1 MSGDSV
7 EFKEGQR
14 HGWVPEDQRQGWAR
28 GGLSRR
34 QLIAWD
40 AAAAAAF
47 ALFYA
52 LLAPLQPGH
61 NPSPLLQ
68 VPVLLAMSLPLAV
81 RRLWPRAVLASV
93 LVASA
98 AGAVL
103 DVVVEPL
110 LAVAYALY
118 PVAVTTTRTGRT
130 LRRVVVAGSALI
142 LLVLVSGGAS
152 SKTFGSGLPAWLSGL
167 IVCGLTWG
175 AGQAIRERRAYAE
188 RAARQLAVS
197 AVAEERLR
205 IARELHDVVAHH
217 VGVIAVK
224 AGVARHVAA
233 VAPDEAADA
242 LRVIDEE
249 SRTALQE
256 MRGILGLLRTGRIG
270 EEDEEESRHPGRSL
284 AQEADVRALV
294 RRAGAAG
301 VAVELTMEGLAGLP
315 DGVARAAH
323 RVVQEALT
331 NVIKH
336 AAPCS
341 CRLILIARR
350 GELWIEVLDDGGGS
364 ADRTGRARP
373 GVVGARRDILRRDAA
388 RRDGD
393 RRDGTRPDSTRRSS
407 ASNRWAGARKDNAQH
422 AHPAGESAPQAG
434 GALAEGPTPATA
446 KERATTD
453 DRSGTSE
460 SWGATTEGSTHTK
473 RGGVTDEND
482 APPPDGIAEPG
493 GASYWNS
500 AHRNVPPGEA
510 VPRKACPQG
519 AGHGLIGMRERVT
532 MYGGELTA
540 GPQPRGGFAVR
551 ARIPLP
557 VHEKTRP
564 SDPTD
569 TARSPSTSTTG
580 PPPSD
585 ATGTPPSSA
594 AGPPPSSTTE
604 PPLTNTTP
612 TPLPTAPAQPP
623 TSTAPTPP
631 PAEAAPPSPT
641 GVPDVSRAAAP
652 GGAPRPGDHTAAAG
666 PGGTEPDSRQEA
678 SESS

>member
-7 EFKEGQR
+7 ESKEGQR

-61 NPSPLLQ
+61 TPSPLLQ
-68 VPVLLAMSLPLAV
+68 VPVLMAMSLPLAV

-270 EEDEEESRHPGRSL
+270 KEDEEESRHPGRSL

-341 CRLILIARR
+341 CRLTLIARR

-373 GVVGARRDILRRDAA
+373 GAVGAGRNALRRDAA
-388 RRDGD
+388 RRDCD
-393 RRDGTRPDSTRRSS
+393 RRDGIRPDSTRRPS
-407 ASNRWAGARKDNAQH
+407 ASNRWAGTRKDDARR
-422 AHPAGESAPQAG
+422 AHPAEESAPQAG
-434 GALAEGPTPATA
+434 GARAGEPTPATA

-453 DRSGTSE
+453 RSGTIE
-460 SWGATTEGSTHTK
+460 YWCATTEGSTHTK
-473 RGGVTDEND
+473 RGGVTDENG
-482 APPPDGIAEPG
+482 AAPPDGIAEPG
-493 GASYWNS
+493 GASYRNS
-500 AHRNVPPGEA
+500 AHRDVPPGQA
-510 VPRKACPQG
+510 VPREACPRG

-557 VHEKTRP
+557 LREKTRP
-564 SDPTD
+564 SAPTD
-569 TARSPSTSTTG
+569 TARSTSTSATR

-594 AGPPPSSTTE
+594 AGPPPSGTTE

-612 TPLPTAPAQPP
+612 TPLHTAPAPPP

-631 PAEAAPPSPT
+631 PAEAAPPNPT
-641 GVPDVSRAAAP
+641 GGPDAARAADP

-666 PGGTEPDSRQEA
+666 PGETEPDSRQEA

>member
-7 EFKEGQR
+7 ESKEGQR

-61 NPSPLLQ
+61 APSPLLQ

-103 DVVVEPL
+103 DIVVEPL

-130 LRRVVVAGSALI
+130 LRRIVVAGSALI

-284 AQEADVRALV
+284 AQETDVRALV

-341 CRLILIARR
+341 CRLTLIARR

-364 ADRTGRARP
+364 ADRTGRART
-373 GVVGARRDILRRDAA
+373 GAVGARRDVLRRDASRRDPD

-407 ASNRWAGARKDNAQH
+407 ASNRWAGARKDARH
-422 AHPAGESAPQAG
+422 APVEESAPQTG
-434 GALAEGPTPATA
+434 GALAEEPTPATA

-500 AHRNVPPGEA
+500 AHRNVPLGEA

-557 VHEKTRP
+557 VREKTRP

-569 TARSPSTSTTG
+569 TARSTSTSATR

-585 ATGTPPSSA
+585 ATGTPPS
-594 AGPPPSSTTE
+594 GITE

-612 TPLPTAPAQPP
+612 TPLPTGPAPPP

-641 GVPDVSRAAAP
+641 GGPDAARAAAP

-666 PGGTEPDSRQEA
+666 PGETEPDSRQEA

>member
-7 EFKEGQR
+7 ESKEGQR

-61 NPSPLLQ
+61 APSPLLQ

-81 RRLWPRAVLASV
+81 RRLWPRAVLVSV

-284 AQEADVRALV
+284 AQEADVRSLV

-373 GVVGARRDILRRDAA
+373 GVIGARRDVLRRDAA

-393 RRDGTRPDSTRRSS
+393 RRDGTRPDSTRNRRPS

-422 AHPAGESAPQAG
+422 PHPAGENATQAG
-434 GALAEGPTPATA
+434 GALAEEPTPATA
-446 KERATTD
+446 KERTTTD

-460 SWGATTEGSTHTK
+460 SRGATTEGSTHTK

-482 APPPDGIAEPG
+482 APPPGGIAEPG

-557 VHEKTRP
+557 VREKTRP

-569 TARSPSTSTTG
+569 TARSPSTSATRPPSDTTG
-580 PPPSD
+580 PPPSS
-585 ATGTPPSSA
+585 AGGQPPS
-594 AGPPPSSTTE
+594 GTTG
-604 PPLTNTTP
+604 PPLTNTAP
-612 TPLPTAPAQPP
+612 APLPTD
-623 TSTAPTPP
+623 TAPTPP
-631 PAEAAPPSPT
+631 PAEAAPPNTT
-641 GVPDVSRAAAP
+641 GGPGTARAAAP
-652 GGAPRPGDHTAAAG
+652 GSAPRPGDHTAAAG
-666 PGGTEPDSRQEA
+666 PGETEPDSRQEA
-678 SESS
+678 SETS